1 MALTLNGTQNGLSAD
16 RLPSGYTPPVVA
28 AVTDFNYVNSRT
40 ITIAFSGTAAS
51 TASATMSAIVT
62 ATNTAINTLL
72 SADFTV
78 ASKTVTA
85 YGVIT
90 DISTNLV
97 PRDNSVT
104 MTYLLSGTTP
114 SYLVSVN
121 IYAKVV

>member
-1 MALTLNGTQNGLSAD
+1 MALVLNGTQNGLSVD

-28 AVTDFNYVNSRT
+28 AVTDFNYVNSRV

-51 TASATMSAIVT
+51 TASASMTAIVT
-62 ATNTAINTLL
+62 ATNTAISTLL
-72 SADFTV
+72 SADFTI
-78 ASKTVTA
+78 ASKAVTA

-97 PRDNSVT
+97 PKDNSVT

>member
-1 MALTLNGTQNGLSAD
+1 MALTLNGTQNGLSVD
-16 RLPSGYTPPVVA
+16 RLPSGYTPPTVT
-28 AVTDFNYVNSRT
+28 AVSDFNYINSKV
-40 ITIAFSGTAAS
+40 ITIAVSGTATTTAAAS
-51 TASATMSAIVT
+51 MTAIVT
-62 ATNTAINTLL
+62 ATNSAVSTLL

-85 YGVIT
+85 YAVIT

-97 PRDNSVT
+97 PSVNSTT
-104 MTYLLSGTTP
+104 MAYLLSATTP

>member
-1 MALTLNGTQNGLSAD
+1 MPLTLNGTQNGLSAD
-16 RLPSGYTPPVVA
+16 RLPSGYTPPVVS
-28 AVTDFNYVNSRT
+28 AVTDFNYVNSRVVT
-40 ITIAFSGTAAS
+40 LAFSGTAAS
-51 TASATMSAIVT
+51 TASASMSAIVT
-62 ATNTAINTLL
+62 ATNTAISTLL
-72 SADFTV
+72 SADFTI

-85 YGVIT
+85 YAVIT
-90 DISTNLV
+90 EISTNLV